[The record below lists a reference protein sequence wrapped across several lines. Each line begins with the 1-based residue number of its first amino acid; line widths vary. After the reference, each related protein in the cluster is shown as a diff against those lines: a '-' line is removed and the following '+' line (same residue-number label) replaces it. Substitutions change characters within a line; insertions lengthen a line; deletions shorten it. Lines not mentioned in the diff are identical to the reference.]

1 VWARKAWLTVF
12 GVLRGASVIEY
23 ALLIALV
30 SLIILGLIIAVGK
43 WVNGLWANFVI

>member
-1 VWARKAWLTVF
+1 LANRIWRD
-12 GVLRGASVIEY
+12 LRGASVIEY

-30 SLIILGLIIAVGK
+30 SLIILGLIVAVGK